1 MLSPSTPTNLRLR
14 LRLAARL
21 LSSLPP
27 PKKKR
32 VRPPIPRDPT
42 PSPHHS
48 PPPPPQDVFLSILS
62 TNVAG
67 LRAVLRP
74 GPKRAA
80 FRATVLRADPDLIC
94 LQETKLQ
101 GIHVEA
107 AVADLRRLLPDYAAP
122 YWACS
127 APPGRKGYSGVAF
140 LIKRGSPADRVM
152 SVSYGLG
159 TAGGGGCGGSGGSGG
174 SGSSG
179 EDTAVDH
186 DGRELPVCA
195 ASGTVGDASTD
206 DGTGTEA
213 SVGTNVGADTDTDTD
228 TDTGT
233 GTGTGS
239 DAAEMNDFEKRML
252 ALPVGSPE
260 RLALGK
266 EFASPSHKLALDDA
280 ALDALE
286 DVVGHEGRVISLE
299 LPHLWVVGTYVPN
312 AGATLARLPYRVG
325 RWDRQMGNH
334 IRALEEGTSLPPPGA
349 AAHHSVPKP
358 VVLVGDLNVAHGV
371 RDMYNFYARPKFP
384 DNIPGTE
391 GAEEQYVV
399 QAERAHRTVGEATH
413 ASIQ

>member
-1 MLSPSTPTNLRLR
+1 MLALLLRRTPASHSLRV
-14 LRLAARL
+14 RLAARL

-42 PSPHHS
+42 PSPHPS
-48 PPPPPQDVFLSILS
+48 PPPPPQGASISVLS

-140 LIKRGSPADRVM
+140 LIKRGSPADRVL

-159 TAGGGGCGGSGGSGG
+159 TAGRVGSGESGESGESGGSGGSGG
-174 SGSSG
+174 NGGSSG

-186 DGRELPVCA
+186 NGRELPVGA
-195 ASGTVGDASTD
+195 ASGAGGDASTNT
-206 DGTGTEA
+206 GTGTEA
-213 SVGTNVGADTDTDTD
+213 SVGTNLGADTDNTDN
-228 TDTGT
+228 
-233 GTGTGS
+233 TGTGS
-239 DAAEMNDFEKRML
+239 DAAEMNDLEKRML
-252 ALPVGSPE
+252 ALQEGSPE
-260 RLALGK
+260 RVALEK
-266 EFASPSHKLALDDA
+266 EFASPSHKLAMSDA

-325 RWDRQMGNH
+325 RWDRRMGNH
-334 IRALEEGTSLPPPGA
+334 IRALEEGTPLPHPSA
-349 AAHHSVPKP
+349 AAHHSAPKP

-371 RDMYNFYARPKFP
+371 RDMYNFYARPQFP
-384 DNIPGTE
+384 DNMPGAE
-391 GAEEQYVV
+391 GAEEQYVCKGRV
-399 QAERAHRTVGEATH
+399 STP
-413 ASIQ
+413 